1 MRVGG
6 AFTDRGWPGR
16 RRVGGWV
23 GVCMCAQGDCLSS
36 DSLKYVKF
44 KIPINI

>member
-1 MRVGG
+1 MRVVG

-16 RRVGGWV
+16 RAGGWK
-23 GVCMCAQGDCLSS
+23 GVCMCVQVDCLSS

-44 KIPINI
+44 KIPIKI

>member
-1 MRVGG
+1 MVG
-6 AFTDRGWPGR
+6 AFTDRGGPGR
-16 RRVGGWV
+16 RAGGWK
-23 GVCMCAQGDCLSS
+23 GVCMCVQVDCLSS

>member
-1 MRVGG
+1 MVG

-16 RRVGGWV
+16 RVGGWK
-23 GVCMCAQGDCLSS
+23 GVCMRVQGDCLSS